1 MEQAVAKKGVKL
13 RGHTL
18 AQFLSWCDRY
28 DGRTGRYKLSKR
40 KSDETAETVI
50 VDEASMLTEEMLA
63 ALLDSLSGVKR
74 LILIGDPGQLPP
86 IGAGRP
92 FVDIVSELTPPNLE
106 SVFPQVGPGFA
117 QLTVRRRQ
125 AGDEREDLQL
135 AEWFSGSRLEP
146 GEDEVLSRIFQVGHS
161 KHLDLREWNTPEELQ
176 SCVID
181 TVVRELGLKGP
192 DDLDGFDRSLG
203 AVFGYGWSFFNRGN
217 ALAAES
223 WQILSPV
230 RGLSHGVP
238 EINRLIHRHFRSR
251 ILERAREKYRKI
263 PAPMGSEEI
272 TYGDKVINVVNHS
285 RDRVYPAEK
294 ALKYIANGEI
304 GLVIGQYKS
313 KNMKGLPWS
322 IQIEFSSQVG
332 VSYDF
337 TKRDFSDDA
346 DAYLELAYALTV
358 HKSQGSE
365 FNLVILVLPNPCR
378 LLSRE
383 LLYTALTR
391 QRSRIVILHQ
401 GPRSELKRYASD
413 GHSETARRLTNLFRA
428 PSPVEVAGRFYEDR
442 LIHRTL
448 REELVRSKSE
458 VIIVN
463 MLHDRQIDYVYE
475 KELHLG
481 GESRYPD
488 FTIEDDDSGL
498 VYYWEHCGMLHDPEY
513 KARWEL
519 KLGWYKKHGIV
530 PHEEG
535 GGDRGTLIV
544 TRDTP
549 AGGISSQDIVKVIE
563 TVLR

>member
-1 MEQAVAKKGVKL
+1 
-13 RGHTL
+13 
-18 AQFLSWCDRY
+18 
-28 DGRTGRYKLSKR
+28 
-40 KSDETAETVI
+40 
-50 VDEASMLTEEMLA
+50 
-63 ALLDSLSGVKR
+63 
-74 LILIGDPGQLPP
+74 
-86 IGAGRP
+86 
-92 FVDIVSELTPPNLE
+92 
-106 SVFPQVGPGFA
+106 
-117 QLTVRRRQ
+117 
-125 AGDEREDLQL
+125 
-135 AEWFSGSRLEP
+135 
-146 GEDEVLSRIFQVGHS
+146 
-161 KHLDLREWNTPEELQ
+161 
-176 SCVID
+176 
-181 TVVRELGLKGP
+181 
-192 DDLDGFDRSLG
+192 
-203 AVFGYGWSFFNRGN
+203 
-217 ALAAES
+217 
-223 WQILSPV
+223 
-230 RGLSHGVP
+230 
-238 EINRLIHRHFRSR
+238 
-251 ILERAREKYRKI
+251 
-263 PAPMGSEEI
+263 MGSEEI
-272 TYGDKVINVVNHS
+272 TYGDKVINVVNHP
-285 RDRVYPAEK
+285 RDRVYPADK

-322 IQIEFSSQVG
+322 MQIEFSSQVG

-337 TKRDFSDDA
+337 TKRDFSEDA
-346 DAYLELAYALTV
+346 EAYLELAYALTV

-365 FNLVILVLPNPCR
+365 FELVILVLPNPCR

-391 QRSRIVILHQ
+391 QRGRIVILHQ

-413 GHSETARRLTNLFRA
+413 AHSETARRLTNLFRA
-428 PSPVEVAGRFYEDR
+428 PSPVEVAGRFFEDR

-458 VIIVN
+458 VIIAN

-475 KELHLG
+475 KELRLG

-513 KARWEL
+513 KARWEQ
-519 KLGWYKKHGIV
+519 KVGWYKKHGIV

-549 AGGISSQDIVKVIE
+549 AGGISSQDIVNVIE